1 MKTNLILRAL
11 PALALLLASPARAD
25 KSPCEG
31 LTCAAVIP
39 VAVAYMGYLRLVP
52 TPPLIL
58 AVQALDANDNAE
70 LERLLAKHPALT
82 RLTPEQSAALAKM
95 EADGRTGRIDNLY
108 VLTLSESDDD
118 SFRKGMIDRDIG
130 ISDWHGLEFEL
141 KTHPAMAA
149 AVDNGYVLL
158 TRAAWRG
165 KLEAVRMLLAAGV
178 RADSHRSGAL
188 AAARDDDVRQLLMR
202 HGARAPAAAPAGT
215 RNAEP
220 CPDDAGTH
228 PTSG

>member
-1 MKTNLILRAL
+1 MKTNLILRTL

-108 VLTLSESDDD
+108 VLTLSDDD

-130 ISDWHGLEFEL
+130 ISDWKGLEYEL
-141 KTHPAMAA
+141 KTHSGLAA

-158 TRAAWRG
+158 VRAARAG
-165 KLEAVRMLLAAGV
+165 KLDAVRMLLAAGV

-202 HGARAPAAAPAGT
+202 HGAKGPAAAPAGT

-220 CPDDAGTH
+220 CPDDARAR